1 MNLDKKTRLAAEL
14 ADLAQQKIEVGRF
27 PFRRAESTPR
37 LLTEQGE
44 ISPSLVLWIN
54 RDSFMAG
61 GIVLLDDQAPEQC
74 FAAGSASAS
83 ALGLSH
89 FVTWSVVG
97 LDIWHCQTGRP
108 PQRIRH
114 LEAPAPDNAL
124 AEESH
129 QVLQHVL
136 EELKPLS
143 VMGAVAPENL
153 DAFYLANLCL
163 SPLAAAEEELT
174 EAVSS
179 ARAKTLDMPNYPAR
193 RLAQSKGMLVLV
205 RLLALMRDN
214 QIPENV
220 RPEKLER
227 AIDLVLSYLSEPVVT
242 ALGSFPAE
250 PPLPYPSAVRFHHLF
265 RRLGQLRWGSDPKKV
280 GKVLEILLRDQARRL
295 GLPFWETTEPVAE
308 GTLLINPAS
317 ARPAGT
323 FSEAFQD
330 PALKALVAL
339 LRDHLDLPHAQESS
353 TNIFSLQMRSAP
365 RNVEGGLVLLS
376 EKITAAE
383 REFFRLKL
391 RTSWPNRRLSLAPKS
406 PRYIWEAA
414 HLFGLAADGAAIRL
428 TLPAAWLVHAYGN
441 SFYNLITEQFSIVR
455 LETLSPSQLC
465 LTLEKQPGLSCETTL
480 CGPCG
485 SRTFNWHTLRQQPR
499 SFLNLA
505 LRAPDCVLELLQQ
518 QKLSFNHGAE
528 VFAAPP
534 GIERFFASQLGSYL
548 WKSLAPGHPLPGSG
562 QVASECR
569 RHLVPLPDP
578 DLLQQLAALP
588 EPDTEKIEEAIRQ
601 KLGEFSGLP
610 APELPPGSEE
620 SATQRSKR
628 IREEE
633 TAQIISDV
641 FKDGVPRFPENYL
654 YDIYRPELQKF
665 EVNGT
670 LHQTNEFLGVFELT
684 DSSGQVIQVEGEET
698 ARALELATFSEQ
710 TLIEL
715 PTDRH
720 LTASIVERYLADLN
734 RLQQDLL
741 HQTYSRRDES
751 RLARQWARRI
761 WNSLPLPPW
770 EELDEPFSTKRP

>member
-1 MNLDKKTRLAAEL
+1 MDFDRQTRLAAEL
-14 ADLAQQKIEVGRF
+14 AKLTQQKIDVGRY

-44 ISPSLVLWIN
+44 ISPPLVLWIN

-61 GIVLLDDQAPEQC
+61 GILLLDDEAPEQC
-74 FAAGSASAS
+74 FSAGSACAS
-83 ALGLSH
+83 ALGVSH
-89 FVTWSVVG
+89 FVTWCATG
-97 LDIWHCQTGRP
+97 LDLWHCQADKP
-108 PQRIRH
+108 PQRIKH
-114 LEAPAPDNAL
+114 LEAPAPGNAS

-129 QVLQHVL
+129 QVLQHLL

-143 VMGAVAPENL
+143 VMGAIAPENL
-153 DAFYLANLCL
+153 GAFYLANLCL

-174 EAVSS
+174 ETVRS
-179 ARAKTLDMPNYPAR
+179 ARAKTPDMPNHPAR
-193 RLAQSKGMLVLV
+193 RLAQSKGMLVLA
-205 RLLALMRDN
+205 RLLALMRIN
-214 QIPENV
+214 QIPGNV

-227 AIDLVLSYLSEPVVT
+227 AIDLVLSYLPGPVIT
-242 ALGSFPAE
+242 ALGAFPAE
-250 PPLPYPSAVRFHHLF
+250 PPLPYASAVRFHHLF
-265 RRLGQLRWGSDPKKV
+265 RRLGQLRWGSDSQKV
-280 GKVLEILLRDQARRL
+280 GKVLEILLHYQARSL
-295 GLPFWETTEPVAE
+295 GLPCFEATEPVAE

-317 ARPAGT
+317 PRPAGT
-323 FSEAFQD
+323 FSEAFQE
-330 PALKALVAL
+330 PALRALSVL
-339 LRDHLDLPHAQESS
+339 LRDHLELSHAQETS
-353 TNIFSLQMRSAP
+353 TDIFSLQTRSAP

-414 HLFGLAADGAAIRL
+414 HITGLAADGAVIRL
-428 TLPAAWLVHAYGN
+428 TLPATWLVHAYGN
-441 SFYNLITEQFSIVR
+441 SFYNLITEQFSIIR
-455 LETLSPSQLC
+455 LEKLSRSQLC
-465 LTLEKQPGLSCETTL
+465 LTLEKQPDLSCETIL
-480 CGPCG
+480 RGPCG
-485 SRTFNWHTLRQQPR
+485 SRAFNWHTLQQQPR

-505 LRAPDCVLELLQQ
+505 LQAPDCVLELLQQ
-518 QKLSFNHGAE
+518 QRLSFNYGPEA
-528 VFAAPP
+528 FAAPP
-534 GIERFFASQLGSYL
+534 GIERFFASRLGGYL
-548 WKSLAPGHPLPGSG
+548 WKSLAPGHPLPSSG
-562 QVASECR
+562 QVANECR

-578 DLLQQLAALP
+578 ELLHRLAALP
-588 EPDTEKIEEAIRQ
+588 EPDAEKIEKAIQ
-601 KLGEFSGLP
+601 QNLGEFSGLP
-610 APELPPGSEE
+610 APELTPGSDE

-633 TAQIISDV
+633 TAQIISEV
-641 FKDGVPRFPENYL
+641 FKDGVPRFPQNYL

-670 LHQTNEFLGVFELT
+670 LQQTSEFLGMFELT

-720 LTASIVERYLADLN
+720 LTASIVGKYLDDLN

-741 HQTYSRRDES
+741 HQTYSRRDKP

-770 EELDEPFSTKRP
+770 EELEEPFTTKRS